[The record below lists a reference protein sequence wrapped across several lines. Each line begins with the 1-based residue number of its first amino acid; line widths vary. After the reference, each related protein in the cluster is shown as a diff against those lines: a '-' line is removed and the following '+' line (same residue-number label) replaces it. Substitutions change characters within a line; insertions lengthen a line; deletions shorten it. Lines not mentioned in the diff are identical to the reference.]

1 MFTEN
6 DLMLMSV
13 GSSARMKE
21 GFNNL
26 LSASATPMSN
36 SGAPLSAFSAPRKLS
51 GSNFPYTKMS
61 KKEPIKASRE
71 TREKVIDYLL
81 KLTKIHDPNFD

>member
-1 MFTEN
+1 MTQIFVSYLLIKHLFTVS

-13 GSSARMKE
+13 SSSARMKE

-51 GSNFPYTKMS
+51 GSNFPHTKTS
-61 KKEPIKASRE
+61 KKEPIKASKR
-71 TREKVIDYLL
+71 L
-81 KLTKIHDPNFD
+81 